1 MYDSIYTKNGKSK
14 DKEGRWLPVAR
25 KKEEWG
31 VTANGD
37 GVPIWSDGNVV

>member
-1 MYDSIYTKNGKSK
+1 MILFTQKMVNPKIKRVGY
-14 DKEGRWLPVAR
+14 WLPVAR